1 MILRCIIFVLLL
13 CAFLAQSRGQS
24 VAEAARANKTQHK
37 PTKYFSNEDEPP
49 KPPPE
54 PEKFKLKR
62 TPLDAKWDAL
72 LPEIQELTAQSCAD
86 GHLTPHGEPAWRVSS
101 NLMEQWGRLR
111 QIISYDEDQLDCTD
125 QATRPV
131 TGPGCA
137 QLAAID
143 AKLSPAERERREA
156 VRKAIRERVETR
168 SAALK
173 ELTDSCG
180 FPYPKSQG

>member
-1 MILRCIIFVLLL
+1 
-13 CAFLAQSRGQS
+13 
-24 VAEAARANKTQHK
+24 
-37 PTKYFSNEDEPP
+37 
-49 KPPPE
+49 
-54 PEKFKLKR
+54 
-62 TPLDAKWDAL
+62 
-72 LPEIQELTAQSCAD
+72 
-86 GHLTPHGEPAWRVSS
+86 
-101 NLMEQWGRLR
+101 MEQWGRLR